1 MAVFDAVKQKSTDL
15 LQTVGRSAMA
25 TLYPNEF
32 EVYFCALELT
42 DSQGQTIDTFTF
54 PINPENI
61 SKTEPKKTSII
72 YTAGGTTVLT
82 SPVFIPKEINIK
94 GNFGRA
100 FKILLN
106 TNDGFS
112 LNGSAFSLSAGKYAL
127 YQIQGKDTSSLT
139 APAFDVNVKTGFGC
153 IKILQA
159 IIDKSNGVDELGLP
173 LRLYFYNLALG
184 ESYLVTVPPS
194 GIVFNQSLQKNMIWE
209 YTLNMTVIA
218 PLEAV
223 TVVGGNNIKSSL
235 ISICASSAIQKSV
248 NDLASAIS
256 SNMIV

>member
-1 MAVFDAVKQKSTDL
+1 MAITDVIKQRAVNL
-15 LQTVGRSAMA
+15 AQTVGRSALA
-25 TLYPNEF
+25 TLYPNDF

-54 PINPENI
+54 PINPESI
-61 SKTEPKKTSII
+61 SKTEPKKTTIL

-82 SPVFIPKEINIK
+82 SPVYVPKEINIK
-94 GNFGRA
+94 GNFGRT
-100 FKILLN
+100 FKILIN

-112 LNGSAFSLSAGKYAL
+112 LNGSAFSISAGKYAL
-127 YQIQGKDTSSLT
+127 HQIQGKDTSSLT

-184 ESYLVTVPPS
+184 ESYLVTIPPS
-194 GIVFNQSLQKNMIWE
+194 GISFSQNLQKNMIWD
-209 YTLNMTVIA
+209 YSLNMTVIA

-223 TVVGGNNIKSSL
+223 TTVGGNNIKSSL
-235 ISICASSAIQKSV
+235 ISICSTSAIQKSV
-248 NDLASAIS
+248 NDLASVIS